1 MFVMPQNVLVNDG
14 ESVTFRCMVNL
25 TGSYDLQ
32 WSHNGVVLPGE
43 NQSLLMVGE
52 VKAAQGGNYTCSA
65 VNAVGSGMDSGILY
79 GKNIHYANDVFKS
92 IGLMRP
98 IPMEYA

>member
-14 ESVTFRCMVNL
+14 ESVTFMCVVNL

-43 NQSLLMVGE
+43 NQSLLMVSE
-52 VKAAQGGNYTCSA
+52 VMATQGGNYTCS
-65 VNAVGSGMDSGILY
+65 VLNAVGSGMDSGILY
-79 GKNIHYANDVFKS
+79 GNVMQCMNSCLYH
-92 IGLMRP
+92 
-98 IPMEYA
+98 